1 MNLRLVPVLCLAAWL
16 VCALGVAHG
25 ATIPYTASDGAQFAL
40 GDTVTINKEDEMVWP
55 VTCVASSTGA
65 CGIGESWRLYAPG
78 TGPASPPTMRPDMEP
93 LDGQGLFPNFGPFPQ
108 GCDPSYPGAG
118 CQTIPVGKTV
128 SAYFYAWGS
137 AGKNSFIEQQ
147 SMYRAWLHRHE
158 GTVYGDLCAAG
169 NWMMCGGSAQGPD
182 PATLAVKVDASHAL
196 PPLPPYVSVSNLT
209 VNGKGHGTIRITCR
223 SGSVHSCRVAV
234 VVTAPGGTSASY
246 FIETHGEVI
255 LPRGTTRT
263 VALVPAVHAAPGLW
277 VGAHS
282 VLVEVDA
289 CDTARPYCI
298 HNAFQGK
305 EFRAD
310 LQQET
315 GLKLPVQHK

>member
-1 MNLRLVPVLCLAAWL
+1 
-16 VCALGVAHG
+16 
-25 ATIPYTASDGAQFAL
+25 
-40 GDTVTINKEDEMVWP
+40 MVWP

-65 CGIGESWRLYAPG
+65 CGIGGVWRLYAPG
-78 TGPASPPTMRPDMEP
+78 TGPAGPPTMRPDIEP

-108 GCDPSYPGAG
+108 GCDPDYPGAG
-118 CQTIPVGKTV
+118 CQSIPVGKTV

-137 AGKNSFIEQQ
+137 ATKSSFIEQQ
-147 SMYRAWLHRHE
+147 SMYRAWLHRRE
-158 GTVYGDLCAAG
+158 GTAYGDLCAAG
-169 NWMMCGGSAQGPD
+169 DWMLCGGSAVGPH
-182 PATLAVKVDASHAL
+182 PVTLAVKVDASHAL
-196 PPLPPYVSVSNLT
+196 PPLPLYVSASNLT

-223 SGSVHSCRVAV
+223 SRRVRSCRIAV

-246 FIETHGEVI
+246 FIGTRGEVI
-255 LPRGTTRT
+255 LPPGATRT
-263 VALVPAVHAAPGLW
+263 VALVPSVHAAPGLW

-282 VLVEVDA
+282 AEVGVDA

-315 GLKLPVQHK
+315 GLTLPVRHK

>member
-1 MNLRLVPVLCLAAWL
+1 
-16 VCALGVAHG
+16 
-25 ATIPYTASDGAQFAL
+25 
-40 GDTVTINKEDEMVWP
+40 
-55 VTCVASSTGA
+55 
-65 CGIGESWRLYAPG
+65 
-78 TGPASPPTMRPDMEP
+78 
-93 LDGQGLFPNFGPFPQ
+93 
-108 GCDPSYPGAG
+108 
-118 CQTIPVGKTV
+118 
-128 SAYFYAWGS
+128 
-137 AGKNSFIEQQ
+137 
-147 SMYRAWLHRHE
+147 MYRAWLHRHE
-158 GTVYGDLCAAG
+158 GTVYGDLCTAG
-169 NWMMCGGSAQGPD
+169 DWTQCGGSAQGPH
-182 PATLAVKVDASHAL
+182 PATFAVKVDASHAL
-196 PPLPPYVSVSNLT
+196 PPIRYVSAYKLT

-223 SGSVHSCRVAV
+223 SRRVRSCRVAV

-246 FIETHGEVI
+246 FIETRGEVI
-255 LPRGTTRT
+255 LARGVTRT

-315 GLKLPVQHK
+315 GLTLPVQHK